1 MWLNFSAATC
11 EITTLGRA
19 NVTKET
25 AHKKQ
30 KHKLLHVSKANLTA
44 TKNQRTYKD
53 HKWLEKM
60 RQAFYQSVI

>member
-25 AHKKQ
+25 AHKKNIYYYTLV
-30 KHKLLHVSKANLTA
+30 KLT
-44 TKNQRTYKD
+44 
-53 HKWLEKM
+53 
-60 RQAFYQSVI
+60 